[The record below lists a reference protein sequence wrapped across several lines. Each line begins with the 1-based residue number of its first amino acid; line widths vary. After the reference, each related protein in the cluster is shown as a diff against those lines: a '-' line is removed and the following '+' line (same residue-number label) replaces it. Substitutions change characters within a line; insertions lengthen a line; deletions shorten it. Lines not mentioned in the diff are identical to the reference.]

1 MNQHLNRRVKSLQN
15 FDYYSGK
22 LSNDTLNKV
31 KDLCQ
36 EYHNAPNSKSYN
48 NNLAGFI
55 QDEYLLTDEIK
66 NLVMPHIYEG
76 ACALFEQPL
85 MKWKLESGW
94 VNYQK
99 KYEINPLHNHSGLMS
114 FVMWINIPYNLDE
127 ELNLPYVK
135 DSTIKKSA
143 TAFTF
148 VYNDIHG
155 RLAQEPFRIDKR
167 GEGKF
172 VVFHSQLYHMVYP
185 FYTSDGYRI
194 SIAGNIEPTR

>member
-1 MNQHLNRRVKSLQN
+1 MNQTLNRKVKSLQN
-15 FDYYSGK
+15 FDYYSGR
-22 LSNDTLNKV
+22 LPNDTLNEV
-31 KDLCQ
+31 KDLC
-36 EYHNAPNSKSYN
+36 ETYHNTPNLKSYN
-48 NNLAGFI
+48 DHLAGFI
-55 QDEYLLTDEIK
+55 GDEYLLTDEIK

-76 ACALFEQPL
+76 ATALFEQPL

-94 VNYQK
+94 INYQK
-99 KYEINPLHNHSGLMS
+99 KYEINPLHNHSGLLS

-135 DSTIKKSA
+135 DSTVKKSA

-148 VYNDIHG
+148 VYSDIHG
-155 RLAQEPFRIDKR
+155 TLCQQPFRIDKR

-172 VVFHSQLYHMVYP
+172 VIFHSKLNHMVYP

-194 SIAGNIEPTR
+194 SIAGNIEPTK